1 MESRHKRV
9 QQKGRFTITEI
20 IPGSPCSSHISSPM
34 LLEEEI
40 SVTVDSTPN
49 SYSEVATMQSQS
61 LPQQQLSS
69 IECNNTIEPVTNGFV
84 QMKVEEMTEP
94 QTQPAEAAL
103 VSISASVILA
113 PKTKAIAMESTH
125 GVLSTSSALNA
136 GSVSGPSSLR
146 KYSSPKKSRDGM
158 QRARRIK
165 HRGRFTIIEMAFDSP
180 PYRKDSDELYDHRF
194 VTTTSIGG
202 SLVGSRPQQ
211 PSRNIEAME
220 RRTKPKR
227 ATRSTPRL
235 RQPLSMRR
243 SRRQSESPACESI
256 ESVDVVDPTGSQQR
270 LQAMAACAE
279 LQALSVTDS
288 MTLASAVAAGTGAV
302 ATPHASVP
310 VSKTGLTFLDSEKT
324 VAATTSASLPPTP
337 PSRLVNV
344 SEKSSSIVG
353 LPQSPSTS
361 ISAAQY
367 LQQQQTIALLIRQQ
381 HDLKQII
388 GVLQEQQQQL
398 LSIPSHINE
407 LKSQTASL
415 YVCDML
421 SYEGTRLLTHVC
433 FLPGNSNTDQARD
446 DETRELCM
454 KVNSLTLA
462 NESLHSLLHTA
473 EQEVR
478 HRNLQIEC
486 LSEENDEL
494 RQRCGQLELFLQPRD

>member
-1 MESRHKRV
+1 MTQKIASLTMESRHKRV

-20 IPGSPCSSHISSPM
+20 IPGSPCSSHHVSSPTF
-34 LLEEEI
+34 LKEEVAI
-40 SVTVDSTPN
+40 AVDNASG
-49 SYSEVATMQSQS
+49 SYSGVKVATIQSQP
-61 LPQQQLSS
+61 LFHEQ
-69 IECNNTIEPVTNGFV
+69 IDAIACNDTIKQPVASGFV
-84 QMKVEEMTEP
+84 PMKLEEMTEL

-103 VSISASVILA
+103 VSISASLILT
-113 PKTKAIAMESTH
+113 PKTKAVAMESTQH
-125 GVLSTSSALNA
+125 GVVSTSTAIVHA

-146 KYSSPKKSRDGM
+146 KYSSPKKSRDGV

-180 PYRKDSDELYDHRF
+180 TSRKDSDELYDHRF
-194 VTTTSIGG
+194 ATTTSVGG
-202 SLVGSRPQQ
+202 SSAKSLPQQ
-211 PSRNIEAME
+211 PSRKIDAVE

-235 RQPLSMRR
+235 RQPSSMRR
-243 SRRQSESPACESI
+243 SRRPNESTAREVI
-256 ESVDVVDPTGSQQR
+256 DFVDRVDPTGSQQHQ
-270 LQAMAACAE
+270 QAMTACAE
-279 LQALSVTDS
+279 LETLSVTDS
-288 MTLASAVAAGTGAV
+288 TILTDAVATGAGAA

-310 VSKTGLTFLDSEKT
+310 VFKTGQTFLDSKKT
-324 VAATTSASLPPTP
+324 VGATTSASHPPTP

-344 SEKSSSIVG
+344 SENIVN
-353 LPQSPSTS
+353 LPQSSSTS

-367 LQQQQTIALLIRQQ
+367 LQQQQTIAMLIRQQ

-407 LKSQTASL
+407 LKSQSASL
-415 YVCDML
+415 YVYDIF
-421 SYEGTRLLTHVC
+421 SYEGTRFLTH
-433 FLPGNSNTDQARD
+433 
-446 DETRELCM
+446 RELCM

-462 NESLHSLLHTA
+462 NESLHSQLHAA

-494 RQRCGQLELFLQPRD
+494 RQRCGQLELYLQPRD